1 MLWQRLERSL
11 VNKLSLEN
19 RGDSIEDLILAGA
32 LEVSGIDMETGEM
45 LYNFT
50 DKLKDI
56 NPELFKD
63 MSDYISTETMALWVD
78 GFLDIDVTEKNPM
91 VRLTEKAFDES
102 SVNKL
107 SKEKQYTLR
116 EIIRITSLD
125 R

>member
-1 MLWQRLERSL
+1 MSESDD
-11 VNKLSLEN
+11 K
-19 RGDSIEDLILAGA
+19 IEELILSGA
-32 LEVSGIDMETGEM
+32 LEVSGIDIDTGEM

-91 VRLTEKAFDES
+91 VRLTKKAFEES

-116 EIIRITSLD
+116 EIIRIISLD